1 MHAKL
6 IMRSLE
12 LPSRYSNMVVNYGQT
27 LRNDRKEKTNA
38 GLLSM
43 FTEHGKF
50 AKCSHLE
57 QNLKNQEILVQTP
70 FVTYI
75 QLLISG
81 WIVSLC

>member
-1 MHAKL
+1 
-6 IMRSLE
+6 
-12 LPSRYSNMVVNYGQT
+12 
-27 LRNDRKEKTNA
+27 
-38 GLLSM
+38 M